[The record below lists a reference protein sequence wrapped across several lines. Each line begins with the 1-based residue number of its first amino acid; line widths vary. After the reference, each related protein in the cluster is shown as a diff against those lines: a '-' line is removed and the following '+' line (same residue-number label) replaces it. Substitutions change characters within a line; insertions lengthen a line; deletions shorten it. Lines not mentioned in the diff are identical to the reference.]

1 MRRAVELR
9 LEPRAEA
16 FEARLDG
23 AYVRVREEEVEP
35 LLAEVRGELG
45 LGVAARERFRMEL
58 VRRLYGQYTAKL
70 GARAFAAAD
79 EVERALR
86 RAGLTRFVDRV
97 WPVVKPD
104 VVVAQL
110 LGNRTRLKEA
120 AADLLDAGEQR
131 LLVRRAAGWSRADV
145 PLLDLARTLLVEPP
159 RAYGH
164 VIVDEAQDLTPME
177 LAMVARRMRGAF
189 TLLGDIAQGTG
200 PVPYA
205 AWDELTAHLPG
216 DAAVEE
222 LEHAYRVPREIM
234 DFALPLLPAIAPDV
248 RPPRAYRIG
257 AEPPRV
263 VADDAPL
270 ARAFAEAARLAGD
283 DALVAVIAPSSLR
296 GGEAAGS
303 VFDDR
308 RVPVLTPRE
317 AKGLEFDHVV
327 VVEPALIV
335 DEGGATG
342 LRELYVALTRPTQ
355 SLLVTH
361 ARDLPPPLR

>member
-1 MRRAVELR
+1 MSAPTLI
-9 LEPRAEA
+9 
-16 FEARLDG
+16 LDG
-23 AYVRVREEEVEP
+23 R
-35 LLAEVRGELG
+35 
-45 LGVAARERFRMEL
+45 
-58 VRRLYGQYTAKL
+58 
-70 GARAFAAAD
+70 
-79 EVERALR
+79 
-86 RAGLTRFVDRV
+86 
-97 WPVVKPD
+97 
-104 VVVAQL
+104 
-110 LGNRTRLKEA
+110 
-120 AADLLDAGEQR
+120 
-131 LLVRRAAGWSRADV
+131 S
-145 PLLDLARTLLVEPP
+145 
-159 RAYGH
+159 
-164 VIVDEAQDLTPME
+164 
-177 LAMVARRMRGAF
+177 
-189 TLLGDIAQGTG
+189 LGDIAQGTG

-317 AKGLEFDHVV
+317 AKGMDFDLFRKN
-327 VVEPALIV
+327 PQIQLIFQRFALLYESKLHLRLIGKMV
-335 DEGGATG
+335 FMVIHFTG
-342 LRELYVALTRPTQ
+342 TG
-355 SLLVTH
+355 SLLSMFFLGISN
-361 ARDLPPPLR
+361 R